1 MKKRSLRRAVIF
13 GASVAG
19 FDSYTA
25 GPADGWF
32 AWATFAHGAEAEVD
46 GQAHEGQDSTKR
58 GGLSQFK
65 NRR

>member
-1 MKKRSLRRAVIF
+1 MVGS
-13 GASVAG
+13 
-19 FDSYTA
+19 
-25 GPADGWF
+25 F
-32 AWATFAHGAEAEVD
+32 AWAIFAYGDEAEVD